1 MLGFALIWL
10 ATGHG
15 PGAVALVSM
24 LSVLPP
30 VVLMLLGGVLG
41 DRHGPR
47 RMLLVTMGAELLVLI
62 ALLAVS
68 GGDPTVALLA
78 SAAVTTS
85 TISAISR
92 PSATVYARLLISG
105 DDQLPRALARISGSL
120 HAARILGVAASGIA
134 LSFWSLTAVLAVN
147 ALLTAGCFVVL
158 CALRPQGPRSSSE
171 TSAPADGI
179 WSSLAIG
186 IRSAHALRIW
196 PLLGAV
202 ALVCSAV
209 LPVVAVVLPSW
220 ARANGWDASQ
230 ASLLEAAWAAG
241 TLTITLLI
249 SVTGT
254 LARQNIA
261 LIGGPALM
269 TIALA
274 TLSLPSG
281 LLGAGAAILAS
292 ALLGV
297 GTAVFTTHIA
307 PTLLRLAPAGQMT
320 RFQALMGIVQLA
332 PPALLNSPFAALSGS
347 GQASVALL
355 LAAALAASAAL
366 MIGVNTRAPVA
377 PVPS

>member
-15 PGAVALVSM
+15 AGAVALVSM

-47 RMLLVTMGAELLVLI
+47 QMLLVTMGAELLVLL
-62 ALLAVS
+62 ALLTLS
-68 GGDPTVALLA
+68 GGNPTVVLLA
-78 SAAVTTS
+78 SAAVSSS
-85 TISAISR
+85 TISAIAR
-92 PSATVYARLLISG
+92 PSATVYARLLIRS

-120 HAARILGVAASGIA
+120 HAARILGVAAGGIA
-134 LSFWSLTAVLAVN
+134 LSLWSLTAVLAAN
-147 ALLTAGCFVVL
+147 ALFTACCVVVL
-158 CALRPQGPRSSSE
+158 CALHAQGPRSSST
-171 TSAPADGI
+171 TSAQADGI
-179 WSSLAIG
+179 WSSLMLG
-186 IRSAHALRIW
+186 IRSAHALRIG

-220 ARANGWDASQ
+220 ARANGWGAPQ

-269 TIALA
+269 AVALVA
-274 TLSLPSG
+274 LSLPPG
-281 LLGAGAAILAS
+281 PLGAGTAILAS

-307 PTLLRLAPAGQMT
+307 PTLLRRAPTGQMT

-332 PPALLNSPFAALSGS
+332 PPAVMNSPFAALSG
-347 GQASVALL
+347 GGHASVALL
-355 LAAALAASAAL
+355 LAAALAAGAAL
-366 MIGVNTRAPVA
+366 MIGVSTRAHA
-377 PVPS
+377 VPAQS

>member
-30 VVLMLLGGVLG
+30 VILMLLGGVLG

-47 RMLLVTMGAELLVLI
+47 QMLLVTMGTELLVLLI
-62 ALLAVS
+62 LLAVS
-68 GGDPTVALLA
+68 GGDPTVVLLA

-85 TISAISR
+85 TISALSR
-92 PSATVYARLLISG
+92 PSATVYARLLISS

-120 HAARILGVAASGIA
+120 HAARILGVAAGGIA
-134 LSFWSLTAVLAVN
+134 LSLWSLSSVLAAN
-147 ALLTAGCFVVL
+147 ALFTALCFAVL
-158 CALRPQGPRSSSE
+158 CALRPREPRSSSA
-171 TSAPADGI
+171 TSAKAGGI
-179 WSSLAIG
+179 WSSLVLG

-196 PLLGAV
+196 PLQGAV

-220 ARANGWDASQ
+220 ARANGWGASQ

-241 TLTITLLI
+241 TLSVTLLI

-254 LARQNIA
+254 LSRQNIA
-261 LIGGPALM
+261 LIGGPVLM
-269 TIALA
+269 AIALA
-274 TLSLPSG
+274 ILSLP
-281 LLGAGAAILAS
+281 LGAMTAILAS

-307 PTLLRLAPAGQMT
+307 PTLLRLAPPGQMT

-347 GQASVALL
+347 GHASVALL

-366 MIGVNTRAPVA
+366 MIGLGERARTVPVA
-377 PVPS
+377 S

>member
-15 PGAVALVSM
+15 AGAVALVSM

-47 RMLLVTMGAELLVLI
+47 RMLLVTMGAELIVLI
-62 ALLAVS
+62 VLLVVTD
-68 GGDPTVALLA
+68 GDPTVALLA
-78 SAAVTTS
+78 TAAVTTS

-92 PSATVYARLLISG
+92 PSATVYARLLIRS

-120 HAARILGVAASGIA
+120 HAARILGVAASGMA
-134 LSFWSLTAVLAVN
+134 LSLWSLTAVLAVN

-158 CALRPQGPRSSSE
+158 CALRPQEPRSSSE

-220 ARANGWDASQ
+220 ARANGWGAPQ

-269 TIALA
+269 AVALVA
-274 TLSLPSG
+274 LSLPPG
-281 LLGAGAAILAS
+281 PLGAGTAILAS

-307 PTLLRLAPAGQMT
+307 PTLLRRAPTGQMT

-332 PPALLNSPFAALSGS
+332 PPAVMNSPFAALSG
-347 GQASVALL
+347 GGHASVALL
-355 LAAALAASAAL
+355 LAAALAAGAAL
-366 MIGVNTRAPVA
+366 MIGVSTRAHA
-377 PVPS
+377 VPAQS